1 MTPLENE
8 PENKPHEPPVEPM
21 PSEPRPAR
29 EKETEMMDREVTL
42 EETTEPKGRRP
53 IISWGAIFAGLV
65 LTVSITWLM
74 LLLGTAIGVS
84 VGDINDVN
92 VISEGFGIAAIIWML
107 LTGIVAYFLGG
118 LAAGRLSGQPEPT
131 DGVLHGLTLWGAATV
146 VTIWLTAWGVSGLI
160 QTGTTVAKTTVSATT
175 SAISGI
181 GQVTAQGMQA
191 VGSGVQ
197 AAGDVLLTDEM
208 LDQIK
213 QQAAEAVVAAQ
224 PEGGPEV
231 RPEEIRKAIDNIDR
245 ATVRQVASN
254 LLAGQPEQAKDAL
267 AQNTNLSDAQV
278 DEIVQGLRSAIQEAI
293 PGDRIEQ
300 MLRTAANRI
309 AETASRLGGE
319 EVQTEKVRQA
329 LEQLEPQTLQTVAAR
344 LIQGDTE
351 GAKEALATE
360 TELTQAEIDSI
371 VEGIRQEVSAT
382 VTQAKEQ
389 VGEVAET
396 AADYGQAVLWTAF
409 LSGAISLIVAILGGW
424 LGARTVKRLYVS
436 AETTHVQRV

>member
-1 MTPLENE
+1 MTP
-8 PENKPHEPPVEPM
+8 PENGPQNTPHDPPAEPM
-21 PSEPRPAR
+21 PPEPRPAR
-29 EKETEMMDREVTL
+29 EKETQTMDREVRL
-42 EETTEPKGRRP
+42 EETTEPRGRRP

-74 LLLGTAIGVS
+74 LLLGTAIGIS
-84 VGDINDVN
+84 VGDIDDVN
-92 VISEGFGIAAIIWML
+92 VITEGFGLAAIIWML

-118 LAAGRLSGQPEPT
+118 LAAGRLSGQPEST

-146 VTIWLTAWGVSGLI
+146 VMIWLTAWGVSGLI
-160 QTGTTVAKTTVSATT
+160 QAGTTVARTTVSATA

-197 AAGDVLLTDEM
+197 AAGDVLLTDET

-224 PEGGPEV
+224 PEGEPEV
-231 RPEEIRKAIDNIDR
+231 QAEEIRKAINNIDR

-267 AQNTNLSDAQV
+267 AQNTNFSDAQV
-278 DEIVQGLRSAIQEAI
+278 DEIVQGLGSAIQEAI
-293 PGDRIEQ
+293 PGDKIEQ
-300 MLRTAANRI
+300 MLRTAGNRI

-319 EVQTEKVRQA
+319 EVQAEEVRQA
-329 LEQLEPQTLQTVAAR
+329 LQQLDPQTLRTIANH

-351 GAKEALATE
+351 GAKQALATD
-360 TELTQAEIDSI
+360 TELTQAEVDSI
-371 VEGIRQEVSAT
+371 VEGIRQEVSAM

-389 VGEVAET
+389 LSDTAQA
-396 AADYGQAVLWTAF
+396 AADYSQAVLWTSF

-424 LGARTVKRLYVS
+424 LGARTVKRLYVNV
-436 AETTHVQRV
+436 ETTHVQRV

>member
-1 MTPLENE
+1 MTPLENG
-8 PENKPHEPPVEPM
+8 PQNPPHEAPAEPM
-21 PSEPRPAR
+21 SSEPGPAR
-29 EKETEMMDREVTL
+29 VKETQRMDREVRL
-42 EETTEPKGRRP
+42 EETTEPRGRRP

-84 VGDINDVN
+84 IGDINDVN
-92 VISEGFGIAAIIWML
+92 VISEGFGIAAILWML
-107 LTGIVAYFLGG
+107 VTGIVAYFLGG
-118 LAAGRLSGQPEPT
+118 LAAGRLSGQPEST
-131 DGVLHGLTLWGAATV
+131 DGILHGLIVWAAATV
-146 VTIWLTAWGVSGLI
+146 VMIWLTAWGVSGLI

-197 AAGDVLLTDEM
+197 AAGDALLTDEM

-213 QQAAEAVVAAQ
+213 QQAAEVVAAAQ

-231 RPEEIRKAIDNIDR
+231 SAEEIRKAINDIDR
-245 ATVRQVASN
+245 ATIRQVASD

-267 AQNTNLSDAQV
+267 AQNTNLSETQV

-293 PGDRIEQ
+293 PGDKIER

-309 AETASRLGGE
+309 AETASELGGE
-319 EVQTEKVRQA
+319 EVQAEEVRQA
-329 LEQLEPQTLQTVAAR
+329 LQQLDPQILQTIATR
-344 LIQGDTE
+344 LIQGDTQ
-351 GAKEALATE
+351 GAKEALASN

-371 VEGIRQEVSAT
+371 VEGIRQEVSAM

-389 VGEVAET
+389 LSDTAQA
-396 AADYGQAVLWTAF
+396 AADYSQAVLWTSF
-409 LSGAISLIVAILGGW
+409 LSGAISLILAILGGW

-436 AETTHVQRV
+436 VETTQVQRV